1 MTDSSFFWRFG
12 IAISTPEIIAIFN
25 KTKAPYNIST
35 PTSEIAISALEPDG
49 IAKMNANVDA
59 IIQERA
65 NLIKSL
71 KQLEGIG
78 NIRGANDAN
87 FVLVEILDKQT
98 RQPSNDVAFALYKQ
112 LAESNGIVVRF
123 RGSELGCT
131 GCLRITIG
139 TPAENSTLVSKISAL
154 L

>member
-1 MTDSSFFWRFG
+1 
-12 IAISTPEIIAIFN
+12 
-25 KTKAPYNIST
+25 
-35 PTSEIAISALEPDG
+35 
-49 IAKMNANVDA
+49 MNANVDA